1 MNREPVSAAAVKQAL
16 RVQALAARRAA
27 HANLGPT
34 AGDRIA
40 TAFLDSVAWAPGQV
54 VAGYWPMG
62 DEADVRPLL
71 ERLAGLGCMAAL
83 PVVVEKGAALAFRG
97 WRPGAPLEAGSH
109 GTRHPPATAPAVAPD
124 LVLLPLLGFDRW
136 GGRLGYGGG
145 YYDRT
150 LAQLRGTRHMLA
162 VGIAYA
168 AQEVDALPQD
178 GHDQR
183 LDWIVTEE
191 GAREAL
197 S

>member
-1 MNREPVSAAAVKQAL
+1 MNREPVSAAADKQAL
-16 RVQALAARRAA
+16 RLRALAARRAA
-27 HANLGPT
+27 HANLGQT

-40 TAFLDSVAWAPGQV
+40 AAFLGSVAWAPGQV
-54 VAGYWPMG
+54 VAGYWPIG

-71 ERLAGLGCMAAL
+71 LRLAGLGCIAAL
-83 PVVVEKGAALAFRG
+83 PVVVAKGAALAFRV
-97 WRPGAPLEAGSH
+97 WQPGTSLETGSH
-109 GTRHPPATAPAVAPD
+109 GTRHPPATAPMVFPD

-150 LAQLRGTRHMLA
+150 LAQLRGTGHMQA

-178 GHDQR
+178 RHDQR